1 MSDRAPKSR
10 HNLALTHTLHPTP
23 VFSPSPAVSLDRL
36 AVDAPNDTL
45 WGIDLTRR
53 ILVTLSIQRLGLEY
67 GYNVSGALDP
77 IGLAIDPAR
86 R

>member
-1 MSDRAPKSR
+1 M
-10 HNLALTHTLHPTP
+10 
-23 VFSPSPAVSLDRL
+23 
-36 AVDAPNDTL
+36 DAPNDTL

-53 ILVTLSIQRLGLEY
+53 ILVTLSIERLGLEY